1 MRNATALGRF
11 AGPTRRLVSAIP
23 VLYLAY
29 LLVTQVR
36 ADWPALSDPQWDAD
50 TLLALAA
57 SGYLAL
63 LIASYWGKPAFVAQ
77 RRDAFAMLTTVIAID
92 AFGVISRQPVTQ
104 PDAWPPA
111 AALMIIGTIVAAW
124 SLRSL
129 GTSFS
134 LLPQARNVVA
144 DGPYAYLRHPM
155 YAGGILITLGE
166 LWLRWSPLAILVCAV
181 AVLAQLVRIQ
191 MEERLLENQFP
202 SYRSYRARTS
212 ALIPGIY

>member
-1 MRNATALGRF
+1 
-11 AGPTRRLVSAIP
+11 VSAFP
-23 VLYLAY
+23 VLYLTY
-29 LLVTQVR
+29 LLITQVR
-36 ADWPALSDPQWDAD
+36 SDWPTLFDPGWDAD

-57 SGYLAL
+57 SGYLVL
-63 LIASYWGKPAFVAQ
+63 LIASYWSKPAFVAQ
-77 RRDAFAMLTTVIAID
+77 RRDAFAIITTVIAID
-92 AFGVISRQPVTQ
+92 AFGVISRQPITQ
-104 PDAWPPA
+104 PDAWLPA
-111 AALMIIGTIVAAW
+111 VGLMITGTIVAAC

-144 DGPYAYLRHPM
+144 TGPYAYLRHPM

-181 AVLAQLVRIQ
+181 AVLAQLVRIRI
-191 MEERLLENQFP
+191 EERLLENQFP